1 MNTMS
6 NRRFDPW
13 DYTRKNRPRYNPAKQ
28 PFDDFFATDI
38 NSLQELLNWIL
49 GDEET
54 AMTMKHM
61 AKSEKLKAR
70 VKRNERVYEVVITD
84 VTPDPEEVP
93 DEVNIE
99 WVSDFGEGHED
110 LTE

>member
-54 AMTMKHM
+54 
-61 AKSEKLKAR
+61 L
-70 VKRNERVYEVVITD
+70 
-84 VTPDPEEVP
+84 
-93 DEVNIE
+93 
-99 WVSDFGEGHED
+99 
-110 LTE
+110 